1 MSRLDHSIAAP
12 IVHREHHRDADD
24 DRPRLECGV
33 CGVWGADQDEASSVV
48 ALGLHALQHRGQ
60 EACGIASVHEARF
73 HTERHMGLVGD
84 AFGGANLA
92 ERMPGSA
99 AVGHTRYSTAGGSFL
114 RNIQPMFADLDQ
126 GGIAIAHNG
135 NLTNFKYL
143 HSQLVSEGAIFQST
157 SDSEVILHLI
167 ARSRKAKIVDRFID
181 ALGRIEGGYA
191 LVCQTRSKMIGARD
205 PLGIRP
211 LVLGRLGE
219 AWVLA
224 SETCA
229 LDTIGAT
236 FERDVEHGEV
246 IVIDHEGLRSIKP
259 FPVKAA
265 RPCLFEYVYFA
276 RPDSVVNGKS
286 VYEVR
291 KRMGQG
297 LAREFPIEAD
307 VVVPVPDSGVPAAL
321 GYAQESGIPYEMGI
335 IRSHYLGRTFI
346 QPSQGARQKGVRMKH
361 SPNKSVLAGKRVV
374 LIDDSI
380 VRGTTSVKLVRAV
393 RAAGAKEVH
402 LRSASPPILY
412 PDFYGIDMPERDQLI
427 AANKTLEEMRAY
439 LEVDSL
445 GFLSVDGLY
454 GAMEAGARDS
464 VNPQFTD
471 HYFTGDYPTRLLDR
485 EIEEGGREDNTRQ
498 LSLLVSA

>member
-1 MSRLDHSIAAP
+1 MSSPVHFIADP
-12 IVHREHHRDADD
+12 VIHREHNRDADD

-33 CGVWGADQDEASSVV
+33 CGVWGADKNAASAIV

-60 EACGIASVHEARF
+60 EACGIASVNDTRF
-73 HTERHMGLVGD
+73 HTERHMGLVGE
-84 AFGGANLA
+84 AFGGTDLP
-92 ERMPGSA
+92 ERLPGSA

-135 NLTNFKYL
+135 NLTNHLYL
-143 HSQLVSEGAIFQST
+143 RNQLVGEGAIFQST

-181 ALGRIEGGYA
+181 AIGRIEGGYA
-191 LVCQTRSKMIGARD
+191 LVCATRSKLIGARD

-211 LVLGRLGE
+211 LVLGRLGG
-219 AWVLA
+219 AWGLA
-224 SETCA
+224 SDPCA

-246 IVIDHEGLRSIKP
+246 IVIDHEGLKSLKP
-259 FPVKAA
+259 FPTRGA

-276 RPDSVVNGKS
+276 RPDSIVNGRS
-286 VYEVR
+286 VYGVR
-291 KRMGQG
+291 KRMGLK
-297 LAREFPIEAD
+297 LAREHAIEAD

-346 QPSQGARQKGVRMKH
+346 QPSQGARQRGVQMKH
-361 SPNKSVLAGKRVV
+361 SPNRSVLEGKRVV

-380 VRGTTSVKLVRAV
+380 VRGTTSVKLVGPGRGGDRGAPALGLAADPV
-393 RAAGAKEVH
+393 AGLLRHRHAGAGPAH
-402 LRSASPPILY
+402 RRQPHPGGDAGPP
-412 PDFYGIDMPERDQLI
+412 
-427 AANKTLEEMRAY
+427 
-439 LEVDSL
+439 
-445 GFLSVDGLY
+445 
-454 GAMEAGARDS
+454 
-464 VNPQFTD
+464 
-471 HYFTGDYPTRLLDR
+471 
-485 EIEEGGREDNTRQ
+485 GGRFARLPVGGRT
-498 LSLLVSA
+498 L